1 MQLQLLCRMSI
12 TGGTWAEHGSE
23 GQEET
28 GLGQE
33 AKGKQLEGS
42 LHSSCYTA
50 LGSASARCSQLPT
63 SANTKH
69 QLN

>member
-33 AKGKQLEGS
+33 AQGKQLEGS
-42 LHSSCYTA
+42 LHSYAILCLAAHLRDVPSCPR
-50 LGSASARCSQLPT
+50 LQI
-63 SANTKH
+63 
-69 QLN
+69 LNIN